1 MFTDYFWDDTS
12 LSDDENAKYL
22 KHFTLYI
29 QNVEDLTK

>member
-22 KHFTLYI
+22 KHFTFYI
-29 QNVEDLTK
+29 QKCGRFN